1 MSLRDRRLGYRI
13 PLEAMFTV
21 LAHDRPMRALA
32 ADLSDTGI
40 GLHTVAGVAP
50 RAGAVVGVELELPGT
65 SDALWARGEVCYQ
78 RPGDLA
84 AGLGVRFTAMARL
97 HARMLRDFVVESR
110 RSHLGSLLGR
120 IRGAAI

>member
-1 MSLRDRRLGYRI
+1 MSRDRRLGYRI

-21 LAHDRPMRALA
+21 LAHERPLRALA
-32 ADLSDTGI
+32 ADLSDAGI

-50 RAGAVVGVELELPGT
+50 RAGDIVGVELELPGT
-65 SDALWARGEVCYQ
+65 GDALWARGEVCYQ
-78 RPGDLA
+78 HSGDIA

-97 HARMLRDFVVESR
+97 HARVLRDFVIEAR

-120 IRGAAI
+120 IRGAAV